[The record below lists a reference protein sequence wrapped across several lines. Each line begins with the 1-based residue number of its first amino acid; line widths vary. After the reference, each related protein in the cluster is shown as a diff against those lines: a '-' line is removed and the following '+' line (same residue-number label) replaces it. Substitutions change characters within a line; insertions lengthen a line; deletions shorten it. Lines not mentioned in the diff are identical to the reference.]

1 MSRILFVDDD
11 LRLLSALRRSFNRL
25 HPSWDCVFAVSAEE
39 ALSVLGEGTTN
50 VLVTDMSMGEMNG
63 LELARRVH
71 RSYPAIP
78 TIILTGTAALTDAVE
93 AINEA
98 KVFRFYTKPCPT
110 ERLAEGIVDALYM
123 VEAAEAPP
131 KKLEAQVSPAA
142 FNLLPLGIV
151 VVDKYAKVEFLND
164 RAAKLIA
171 QKDGLLIN
179 ANGILRAAGANLTS
193 ALHQA
198 IANACISGNVG
209 AEDVALS
216 LSRTSDK
223 RDLSVFV
230 TSSRSGDTAHQERQ
244 AMIFV
249 TDPEHPVEPSEKVMR
264 EMFDLTH
271 AEARLVRALMRESE
285 LKDAA
290 EAANITLQTA
300 RSYLKRIFEKTG
312 TSRQAQLVKLV
323 LTSPAMLK
331 TNAERPCS

>member
-11 LRLLSALRRSFNRL
+11 LRLLSALRRSFKLL
-25 HPSWDCVFAVSAEE
+25 HPGWDCVFAASAEE
-39 ALSVLGEGTTN
+39 ALSVLGEGATN

-78 TIILTGTAALTDAVE
+78 TIILTGTADLTDAVE

-110 ERLAEGIVDALYM
+110 ERLAAGIVDALDM

-142 FNLLPLGIV
+142 FNLLPLGIF
-151 VVDKYAKVEFLND
+151 VVDQDAKVEFLND
-164 RAAKLIA
+164 RAAKLVA

-179 ANGILRAAGANLTS
+179 ANGILRASGANLTT

-198 IANACISGNVG
+198 IANACISGTAG
-209 AEDVALS
+209 ADDIALS
-216 LSRTSDK
+216 LSRMSDK

-230 TSSRSGDTAHQERQ
+230 TSSRSGDPAHQ

-249 TDPEHPVEPSEKVMR
+249 ADPEHPLEPSEKVLR

-271 AEARLVRALMRESE
+271 AEARLVRALMQESE

-312 TSRQAQLVKLV
+312 TSSQAQLVKLV
-323 LTSPAMLK
+323 LTSPAMLE
-331 TNAERPCS
+331 TNSERRGS

>member
-11 LRLLSALRRSFNRL
+11 LRLLSALRRSFKLL
-25 HPSWDCVFAVSAEE
+25 HPRWDCVFAASAEE
-39 ALSVLGEGTTN
+39 ALSVLDGTAAD

-71 RSYPAIP
+71 RSYPATP
-78 TIILTGTAALTDAVE
+78 TIILTGTADLADAVE

-110 ERLAEGIVDALYM
+110 ERLAEGIVDALEM
-123 VEAAEAPP
+123 VEAAEALP

-142 FNLLPLGIV
+142 FNLLPLGIF
-151 VVDKYAKVEFLND
+151 VVDQDAKVEFLND
-164 RAAKLIA
+164 RAAKLVA

-179 ANGILRAAGANLTS
+179 ANGILRASGANLTT

-198 IANACISGNVG
+198 IANACISGTAG
-209 AEDVALS
+209 ADDIALS
-216 LSRTSDK
+216 LSRMSDK

-230 TSSRSGDTAHQERQ
+230 TSSRSGDPAHQ

-249 TDPEHPVEPSEKVMR
+249 ADPEHPLEPSEKVLR

-271 AEARLVRALMRESE
+271 AEARLVRALMQESE

-312 TSRQAQLVKLV
+312 TSSQAQLVKLV
-323 LTSPAMLK
+323 LTSPAMLE
-331 TNAERPCS
+331 TNSERRGS